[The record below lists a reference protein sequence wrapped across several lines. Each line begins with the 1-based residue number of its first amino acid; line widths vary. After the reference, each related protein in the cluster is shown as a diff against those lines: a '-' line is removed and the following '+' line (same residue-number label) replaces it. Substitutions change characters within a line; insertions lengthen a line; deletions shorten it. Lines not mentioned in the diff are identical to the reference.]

1 MFLCSGIL
9 YTHEDVTRNEYYV
22 SKKITS
28 GVAKIHL
35 NLTNNITLGDL
46 NSTRDWLSA
55 KDVVNAIWL
64 ILQQNVPD
72 DYIISS
78 GKSKSIEDF
87 VKISFDTIGLYDWG
101 NYISID
107 TNFVR
112 PKPKVE
118 IVGDNSKLLSIGW
131 KQEISFEEMIKE
143 LVIYEIEK
151 NKNIKYKNFI
161 K

>member
-1 MFLCSGIL
+1 MNENYNLFLCSGIL

-46 NSTRDWLSA
+46 SSTRDWLSA

-78 GKSKSIEDF
+78 GKSKSNG
-87 VKISFDTIGLYDWG
+87 SA
-101 NYISID
+101 
-107 TNFVR
+107 
-112 PKPKVE
+112 
-118 IVGDNSKLLSIGW
+118 
-131 KQEISFEEMIKE
+131 
-143 LVIYEIEK
+143 
-151 NKNIKYKNFI
+151 
-161 K
+161 